1 MLQITGQVVNVFTV
15 EGGTDKEGKEFD
27 PRHKVQLMGNVAL
40 PNGENKYDLMDL
52 TVENLA
58 DWSPVK
64 GKQVSI
70 EIGAFAPSKGTI
82 IYFVRK
88 GAKPR
93 QLVSSVA

>member
-15 EGGTDKEGKEFD
+15 EGGKDKEGKEFD
-27 PRHKVQLMGNVAL
+27 SRHKVQLMGNVAL

-52 TVENLA
+52 TVSDLS
-58 DWSPVK
+58 DW
-64 GKQVSI
+64 VSI
-70 EIGAFAPSKGTI
+70 EIGAFAPSKGSI

-93 QLVSSVA
+93 QAVSSVA

>member
-15 EGGTDKEGKEFD
+15 EGGTDKEGKEFAE
-27 PRHKVQLMGNVAL
+27 RYKVQLMGNVAL
-40 PNGENKYDLMDL
+40 PNGDAKYDLMDL
-52 TVENLA
+52 TVESLD
-58 DWSPVK
+58 DWASLQ
-64 GKQVSI
+64 GKSVSI
-70 EIGAFAPSKGTI
+70 DIGAFAPSKGTI

>member
-15 EGGTDKEGKEFD
+15 EGGIDKEGKEFD
-27 PRHKVQLMGNVAL
+27 ARHKVQLMGNVAL

-58 DWSPVK
+58 DWSSMK

>member
-15 EGGTDKEGKEFD
+15 EGGTDKEGKEFSE
-27 PRHKVQLMGNVAL
+27 RYKVQLMGNVAL
-40 PNGENKYDLMDL
+40 PNGDAKYDLMDL
-52 TVENLA
+52 TVESLD
-58 DWSPVK
+58 DWASLQ
-64 GKQVSI
+64 GKSVSI
-70 EIGAFAPSKGTI
+70 DIGAFAPSKGTI

>member
-15 EGGTDKEGKEFD
+15 EGGKDKEGKEFD
-27 PRHKVQLMGNVAL
+27 SRHKVQLMGNVAL

-52 TVENLA
+52 TVSDLS
-58 DWSPVK
+58 DWVQLK

-70 EIGAFAPSKGTI
+70 EIGAFASSKGSI

-93 QLVSSVA
+93 QAVSSVA